1 MYKNAEKV
9 VFPCQWI
16 SKENITGYLLKS
28 EINEDEDVLILEE
41 ALPGKRWRNEKKI
54 RLFGEIIPVNKYGE
68 VIRNKNEYFDK
79 VNKNEKE

>member
-1 MYKNAEKV
+1 MYKNAEKI

-16 SKENITGYLLKS
+16 SKENITGYLLRS

-68 VIRNKNEYFDK
+68 VITCKKEDFTNIKKNE
-79 VNKNEKE
+79 